1 VSRAVV
7 WGCAVLLATGCADE
21 ASPDGGAIPVPTT
34 EATVVATPDDVGTS
48 IAVPSLGVAFR
59 LPPSLAVAD
68 DPDLVFLARSSQ
80 PQAVISIAA
89 EPSDIVQHE
98 PEGGETVSPATIA
111 TVEAVVVENAAVD
124 GLPAG
129 VVANELLVANGT
141 RSFSLIMSSGQSDLP
156 VLWDDLLAS
165 ISVG

>member
-1 VSRAVV
+1 MSRAVV
-7 WGCAVLLATGCADE
+7 WGCAVLLAGGCADE
-21 ASPDGGAIPVPTT
+21 AGPDGGAIPTT

-48 IAVPSLGVAFR
+48 IDVPSLGLALR
-59 LPPSLAVAD
+59 LPPSFAVAD
-68 DPDLVFLARSSQ
+68 DPDLVFLARSSR

-98 PEGGETVSPATIA
+98 PEGGETASPATIA
-111 TVEAVVVENAAVD
+111 NVEPVVVENAAVD

-141 RSFSLIMSSGQSDLP
+141 RSFSFILSSGQNDLP
-156 VLWDDLLAS
+156 VLWDDVLAS
-165 ISVG
+165 ITVR